1 MKHFMKRLTGFSLG
15 PIIGAL
21 ISLIQIRILTQL
33 LVADQYGVSGLY
45 RNLILNIP
53 NFLYIG
59 LDQAFSRE
67 FHQAASKK
75 HLFQQAIIIPIG
87 MGILLSFV
95 MLVFN
100 QTIANWLFSDPNAGY
115 IVIWSTILLISMI
128 IERFVLI
135 SIRMQEK
142 AKEYSGFTILLKSLI
157 FAVSLSI
164 IALGIRD
171 FRVVVF
177 GMIFGQLIGDSFLFL
192 RYRDLLSWN
201 DFVVD
206 YDLIKKLLSFGFP
219 LMIAMS
225 LNSVLNT
232 IDSLMLRSFSTKKE
246 LGFYAAGIAI
256 VNMIGILKTAF
267 ATFWVPTAYRWHD
280 EGKSM
285 KHYKFI
291 SDAVLFVL
299 TGIFFGILVF
309 RPLIMMILGEDY
321 RSVQY
326 ILGLLCFPHI
336 MYTLSETTTLGI
348 VFSRKTYFNTLV
360 SLLALIPSFFINLW
374 LTPRWGALGAAT
386 ASSGAYIMFYL
397 ARTYFSSRTGF
408 YFKQSK
414 HLMSICLMFIAAFIN
429 TSDYAYR
436 LSVTFGLA
444 LVCLIIQ
451 FSTIQDG
458 YQIWRNPEKW
468 DFN

>member
-1 MKHFMKRLTGFSLG
+1 MKRLTGFSLG

-67 FHQAASKK
+67 FHQASSKK

-87 MGILLSFV
+87 MGLFLSLI
-95 MLVFN
+95 MLIFN
-100 QTIANWLFSDPNAGY
+100 LPIATWLFGDTSAGY
-115 IVIWSTILLISMI
+115 IVIWSALLLISMI

-157 FAVSLSI
+157 FVTSLAM
-164 IALGIRD
+164 IAIGVRD
-171 FRVVVF
+171 YRVVVF
-177 GMIFGQLIGDSFLFL
+177 GMIFGQLIGDGLLFY
-192 RYRDLLSWN
+192 RYRNLLHWK
-201 DFVVD
+201 DFNLDRVLVR
-206 YDLIKKLLSFGFP
+206 KLLAFGFP
-219 LMIAMS
+219 LMVAMS
-225 LNSVLNT
+225 INSVLNT
-232 IDSLMLRSFSTKKE
+232 IDSLMLRSFSTKDE
-246 LGFYAAGIAI
+246 LGYYAAGIAI

-280 EGKSM
+280 EGKEM

-291 SDAVLFVL
+291 SDAVLFIL
-299 TGIFFGILVF
+299 TAIFFGILVF
-309 RPLIMMILGEDY
+309 RPIIMMILGENY
-321 RSVQY
+321 HPVQY

-360 SLLALIPSFFINLW
+360 SLLALVPSFILNLW
-374 LTPRWGALGAAT
+374 LTPRWGAIGAAT
-386 ASSGAYIMFYL
+386 ASCGAYIMFYL

-408 YFKQSK
+408 YFSQSK
-414 HLMSICLMFIAAFIN
+414 HLLSIGLMLTAAYIN
-429 TSDYAYR
+429 TNDTSYR
-436 LSVTFGLA
+436 LLITLSLA
-444 LVCLIIQ
+444 VMCLLVQIP
-451 FSTIQDG
+451 TIKDA
-458 YQIWRNPEKW
+458 YQIWLHPEEW

>member
-1 MKHFMKRLTGFSLG
+1 MKYFLKRLMGFSLG

-21 ISLIQIRILTQL
+21 ISLIQIRILTQI

-67 FHQAASKK
+67 FHQAVSKK

-87 MGILLSFV
+87 MGIVLSFV
-95 MLVFN
+95 MLIFN
-100 QTIANWLFSDPNAGY
+100 QTIANWLFSDANAGY
-115 IVIWSTILLISMI
+115 IVIWSAILLISMI
-128 IERFVLI
+128 VERFVLI

-157 FAVSLSI
+157 FAVSLAM

-177 GMIFGQLIGDSFLFL
+177 GMIFGQLLGDSLLFL
-192 RYRDLLSWN
+192 RYRELLAWK
-201 DFVVD
+201 DFVFD
-206 YDLIKKLLSFGFP
+206 YDLIKKLLAFGFP
-219 LMIAMS
+219 LMVAMS

-291 SDAVLFVL
+291 SDAVLFIL

-309 RPLIMMILGEDY
+309 RPVIMMILGEDY
-321 RSVQY
+321 GSVQY

-374 LTPRWGALGAAT
+374 LTPKWGALGAAT

-408 YFKQSK
+408 YFNQSK
-414 HLMSICLMFIAAFIN
+414 HLLSICIMFIAAFIN
-429 TSDYAYR
+429 TKDYAYR
-436 LSVTFGLA
+436 LSITFGLA
-444 LVCLIIQ
+444 LICLIIQ
-451 FSTIQDG
+451 FSTIRDG
-458 YQIWRNPEKW
+458 YQIWRQPEKW